1 MKPPAEAIADLYARR
16 ARDFDADRTK
26 TLFERSWLDA
36 FLAHV
41 PQGGRVLDLG
51 CGSGEP
57 IARYL
62 VEQGCEIVGVDVS
75 PDLIDLCRGRF
86 PDQAW
91 ITADMRGVDL
101 GRTFDG
107 VIAWH
112 SLIHLPPEA
121 QPAMLAVFARHLRP
135 GGVLLFTSGSEQGET
150 IGEWRGEPLYHG
162 SLSLDAYRTG
172 LDDVGL
178 DVRRHVVSDRNCG
191 GATVWLARRR
201 GGKVAE

>member
-1 MKPPAEAIADLYARR
+1 MKPPAEVIADLYGRR
-16 ARDFDADRTK
+16 AREFDTDRTK
-26 TLFERSWLDA
+26 TLFERPWLDA

-41 PQGGRVLDLG
+41 PQGGSVLDLG

-62 VEQGCEIVGVDVS
+62 IEQGRQVVGVDVS
-75 PDLIDLCRGRF
+75 PDLIELCRARF

-91 ITADMRGVDL
+91 IAADMRGLDL
-101 GRTFDG
+101 DRTFDG

-112 SLIHLPPEA
+112 SLIHLPLEA
-121 QPAMLAVFARHLRP
+121 QPAMLGLFARYLRP
-135 GGVLLFTSGSEQGET
+135 GGALLFTTGSEHGET

-162 SLSLDAYRTG
+162 SLSLDAYRIG
-172 LDDVGL
+172 LDEAGL
-178 DVRRHVVSDRNCG
+178 DVRRRVVNDENCG
-191 GATVWLARRR
+191 GATVWLAQRR